1 MSEGPGVTASSV
13 PPGRM
18 PRSITN
24 PRIEG
29 SAEEA
34 ANPPE
39 HEEVEPHVRVDG
51 RRLESALLALRHL
64 IVEVPL
70 HLEAPGV
77 DEARGERRKL
87 LSQVDDYLLPRLRQS
102 GAPLLVA
109 LVGSTG
115 AGKSTLMNSLVGI
128 QVSNT
133 GTRRPTTNSP
143 VLACHPSDARWFAEN
158 VFLPTLP
165 RVRQQGLAMPGRDG
179 LLVLAE
185 NEGMPPG
192 VALLDTP
199 DIDSVVQAHREFA
212 HQFLDASD
220 LWLFMTSASRYAD
233 AAVWELLQQA
243 RERDASLAIVL
254 SRVRPESA
262 RQLSSHFDAML
273 QANGLTGAQRF
284 MIAETVL
291 TDGMLPPEIYGPVRE
306 WLDETS
312 VQQERRVAVLT
323 QTMSGVLD
331 TFRNRVPA
339 LAESVQTQVSLQAEL
354 RAEADSSYRA
364 ALAEFDEA
372 TRNGSLLRG
381 EILARWQ
388 DFTGTGDLLR
398 MLQVRRSG
406 KAASRQRKR
415 QMPARA
421 KSLKAALRGGLEA
434 LVISLADRAAEDTV
448 TKWQQQDAGA
458 ALVSGQD
465 VGGTPGEP
473 GGVSFEVLAELDFI
487 PAGREGGEPQLT
499 GPEGSAALTRSSPD
513 LATRAARA
521 VSAWQ
526 DHVMQLVKAENVT
539 KRSVAR
545 VVSFDEESLALV
557 LTIGMLGYGADGVA
571 VDGDASAVPQRLLTS
586 LFGAGQLRDLG
597 ARARM
602 DLHDRISLLFDEE
615 LQRFAAI
622 VHAAGTPNGDAAL
635 ALREAEEALEAA
647 R

>member
-13 PPGRM
+13 PPGRV

-29 SAEEA
+29 QAGDA
-34 ANPPE
+34 VNPPE
-39 HEEVEPHVRVDG
+39 NEEVEPHVRVDG

-273 QANGLTGAQRF
+273 EANGLTGAQRF

-331 TFRNRVPA
+331 TFRTRVPA

-354 RAEADSSYRA
+354 RAEADGSYRA

-406 KAASRQRKR
+406 KPAGRQRKR

-434 LVISLADRAAEDTV
+434 LVVSLADRAAEDTV
-448 TKWQQQDAGA
+448 TKWQRQDAGA
-458 ALVSGQD
+458 ALVSDQD
-465 VGGTPGEP
+465 TGGAPGEP

-487 PAGREGGEPQLT
+487 PAGRPGTEPQAPSL
-499 GPEGSAALTRSSPD
+499 AALTRSSPD

-571 VDGDASAVPQRLLTS
+571 VDGGASAVPQRLLTS

-597 ARARM
+597 ASARM
-602 DLHDRISLLFDEE
+602 DLHDRISLLYDEE

-622 VHAAGTPNGDAAL
+622 VNAAGAPNGDAAF
-635 ALREAEEALEAA
+635 ALREAEESLEAA

>member
-331 TFRNRVPA
+331 TFRTRVPA

-434 LVISLADRAAEDTV
+434 LVVSLADRAAEDTV

-465 VGGTPGEP
+465 TGGAPGEP

-487 PAGREGGEPQLT
+487 PAEREGAEPQIT
-499 GPEGSAALTRSSPD
+499 GPVGSAALTRSSPD

-571 VDGDASAVPQRLLTS
+571 ADGEASAVPQRLLTS

-622 VHAAGTPNGDAAL
+622 VHAAGAPNGDAAL